1 MTDKIN
7 GNGYRPLDLT
17 GTSRKQG
24 VQEGQDATRAAGSGN
39 QSTGDTV
46 SLTRSALLL
55 GRLEELVAG
64 TPVVNSERVDAIRQ
78 ALASGAYEVDAR
90 EVADKLVQSEK
101 DLVR

>member
-7 GNGYRPLDLT
+7 GQGHRPLDLT
-17 GTSRKQG
+17 GTSRKSG
-24 VQEGQDATRAAGSGN
+24 VQEGQDATRATGSGN

-64 TPVVNSERVDAIRQ
+64 TPVVNNERVDAIRQ
-78 ALASGAYEVDAR
+78 ALTSGAYEVDAHT
-90 EVADKLVQSEK
+90 VADKLIQSEN
-101 DLVR
+101 DLA